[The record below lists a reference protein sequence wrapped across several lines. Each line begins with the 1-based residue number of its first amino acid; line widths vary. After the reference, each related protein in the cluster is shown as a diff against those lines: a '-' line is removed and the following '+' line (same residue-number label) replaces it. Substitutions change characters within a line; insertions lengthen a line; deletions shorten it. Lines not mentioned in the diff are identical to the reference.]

1 MSANLPP
8 VTSPPWGATTKRLVG
23 VGVVVGLILVFRHVA
38 AVTWYAIV
46 VASVLA
52 YLLSPVVTFFER
64 RMTRIQRKETRR
76 TLSVF
81 LSWLVVIGMFALV
94 IGLIVPATVKQ
105 LRQLAEDLPNQVA
118 QTQDDLKATLGR
130 PITIGSYTLVP
141 WDELEKMLSQDNG
154 GPNLSST
161 LQDWVLSLAN
171 PALGFLGGAVS
182 FVITIFFVL
191 TMLFYLMRDGPTF
204 VAYIVGIAPESYQGD
219 MRRLIAELGLIW
231 NAYLRGQVVLCLAM
245 GLVTYLA
252 ALALGLPQPLLLG
265 LLAGFLEFIPNL
277 GPTIASIPALL
288 FALTADSGTLPG
300 LHAGF
305 LFALVVALTYVML
318 QQLEAIFLVPR
329 ILGHSLDLHPFV
341 VLVAILIG
349 ASLGGLLGII
359 LAAPGA
365 ATLRLF
371 LRYLR
376 VKLLDEDVLLGMP
389 GPETRQNGLA
399 YRMLRY
405 FVDRRFPLAA
415 ESTDGPSQ
423 VIRSVDT
430 ARDGTREKS
439 RAVQPFDPR
448 R

>member
-23 VGVVVGLILVFRHVA
+23 VGVLVALILVFRHVA

-64 RMTRIQRKETRR
+64 RMTGIQRKETRR

-81 LSWLVVIGMFALV
+81 LSWLVVIGLFALV

-105 LRQLAEDLPNQVA
+105 LRQLAEDLPDQVA

-219 MRRLIAELGLIW
+219 VRRLIAELGLIW
-231 NAYLRGQVVLCLAM
+231 NAYLRGQVVLCMAM

-252 ALALGLPQPLLLG
+252 ALVLGLPQPLLLG

-288 FALTADSGTLPG
+288 FALTADSATLPG

-305 LFALVVALTYVML
+305 LFALVVGLTYVML

-341 VLVAILIG
+341 VLVAISDRGQPGRTAGYHPGRARCRDAAPVLALSARQAAGRGRVIG
-349 ASLGGLLGII
+349 HARPRNPAKRAGLPHAALFRGSPFPAGDGKRRRPAAADSLGRHS
-359 LAAPGA
+359 A
-365 ATLRLF
+365 
-371 LRYLR
+371 
-376 VKLLDEDVLLGMP
+376 
-389 GPETRQNGLA
+389 
-399 YRMLRY
+399 
-405 FVDRRFPLAA
+405 RR
-415 ESTDGPSQ
+415 
-423 VIRSVDT
+423 
-430 ARDGTREKS
+430 
-439 RAVQPFDPR
+439 RA
-448 R
+448 